1 MNFVRSNNLSLKY
14 QRFTPSGSKDK
25 GIVKIELVSKI
36 QFLNRKLLS
45 QSCSNG
51 KNIRKEEFKKTRE
64 LKKERKE
71 VRNKK
76 GRKKKKKK
84 RRKGKEKFWRKC
96 GGMKI
101 KEETKIVERKN

>member
-25 GIVKIELVSKI
+25 GIVKIELVLKI

-76 GRKKKKKK
+76 RT
-84 RRKGKEKFWRKC
+84 KEK
-96 GGMKI
+96 
-101 KEETKIVERKN
+101 KEEKEERKRKVLA